1 MPRDLHGF
9 AEKAIEIA
17 GLAGEK
23 KRRFKV
29 AIASSLAE
37 SRMDELKRVEKGE
50 TKRAELREAGLRE
63 RLGREQEFARPL
75 QRAEIGRLGA
85 LGGLREA
92 ETEKTRYGTEFER
105 GVRGTAEDILRT
117 QAGLG
122 EEKLL
127 EARLGRREE
136 ERRIEFRDE
145 AEVEAARPTAPEAE
159 AEVIAEPG
167 RRMRPGLKKFLWE
180 GWPERGLPGLGAPV
194 KGYLDIAELLGT
206 GARKGYEYAF
216 PRSR

>member
-1 MPRDLHGF
+1 MARFGWPEGH
-9 AEKAIEIA
+9 
-17 GLAGEK
+17 GEK
-23 KRRFKV
+23 LRKERRRF
-29 AIASSLAE
+29 ARGTASALAKA
-37 SRMDELKRVEKGE
+37 RMEETEREETGA
-50 TKRAELREAGLRE
+50 TKRIKMKEAGLRE

-75 QRAEIGRLGA
+75 QRAEIGRLGT
-85 LGGLREA
+85 LRGLREA
-92 ETEKTRYGTEFER
+92 EAEKTRYGTEFER

-136 ERRIEFRDE
+136 ERRLEFRDE

-159 AEVIAEPG
+159 VTAKPG